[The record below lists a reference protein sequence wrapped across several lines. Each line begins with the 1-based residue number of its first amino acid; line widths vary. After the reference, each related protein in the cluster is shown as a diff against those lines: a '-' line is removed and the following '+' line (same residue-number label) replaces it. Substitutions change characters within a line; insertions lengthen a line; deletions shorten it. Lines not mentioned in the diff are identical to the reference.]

1 MDRRWFLLLDVMVVL
16 VTRIIISVDE
26 GIMSGRTKVKTTTRM
41 TKTIVGYVTNTDPLV
56 DFVPKLLTSIL
67 GIKIIPHNNN
77 YMMYVRRENFTH
89 AWSNSHQALS
99 ISFGHT

>member
-26 GIMSGRTKVKTTTRM
+26 GIMSGRTKVKTTIRM
-41 TKTIVGYVTNTDPLV
+41 TKTIVGYVTNTGRQV
-56 DFVPKLLTSIL
+56 DLALKLLTSIL
-67 GIKIIPHNNN
+67 RIKVIPGNN

-89 AWSNSHQALS
+89 A
-99 ISFGHT
+99 